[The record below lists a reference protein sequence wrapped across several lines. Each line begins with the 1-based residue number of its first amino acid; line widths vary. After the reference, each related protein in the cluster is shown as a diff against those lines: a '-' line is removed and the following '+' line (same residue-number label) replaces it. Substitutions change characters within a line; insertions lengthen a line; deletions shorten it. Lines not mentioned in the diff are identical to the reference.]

1 MWTAYTHKYFCKKV
15 NLIGNCFTTKN
26 SSPSIAAPVVVTLT
40 KTKKRLREVRSW
52 PNTRPLCA
60 GRTSVLFEWIGELE
74 NRKTGRRLRRPSER
88 VFVSIG
94 TCLPLHIML
103 LGYARRRLESALK
116 ANPAVVEAPRGT
128 PTKPRAPLMCTC
140 TAAVYYRR
148 RRRHLH
154 SRRHHFIWQPATAAA
169 AASSVTELSTAL
181 ARTHTLTRR
190 P

>member
-1 MWTAYTHKYFCKKV
+1 M
-15 NLIGNCFTTKN
+15 
-26 SSPSIAAPVVVTLT
+26 
-40 KTKKRLREVRSW
+40 KRLPEVRSW
-52 PNTRPLCA
+52 PNTRPLYA
-60 GRTSVLFEWIGELE
+60 GRTSVRFEWIGELE
-74 NRKTGRRLRRPSER
+74 NRKKTSKTQRKGIR
-88 VFVSIG
+88 VSWHML
-94 TCLPLHIML
+94 TAAYIML
-103 LGYARRRLESALK
+103 FGYARWRPESALK
-116 ANPAVVEAPRGT
+116 ANPAAVEAPRGT

-169 AASSVTELSTAL
+169 AAAASSVTELSTAL